1 MRAPI
6 GALAPRILAPGVA
19 LGCVLA
25 VAAGAPACSKPS
37 SPPPP
42 PPPAVQVAEV
52 LRRDVPV
59 EATYV
64 AQTSG
69 SEEVRVEA
77 RVEGLLLSSDF
88 DEGARVSRGQLL
100 FTIDPRQNQA
110 ALDGARSRLAQAQAD
125 LARMEQDVARFEPL
139 VAENALPRQALET
152 ARAQAAAARANVEA
166 ARATVATAELNLG
179 YTRVYSPID
188 GVAGKAEVSV
198 GNLVGRGQ
206 ATLLTTISKIDP
218 INARFSLSEREY
230 LRLARLFVSTRAA
243 GTPAPAAGTGELRL
257 VLADGTEHPHPGTLA
272 FVDRLVDP
280 TTGTLLVQAQF
291 PNPERIL
298 RPGQF
303 GRVRVVLDVM
313 KDAVL
318 VPQTAVQELQGTFSV
333 AVVGG
338 DNTVQ
343 LRPVQMGPRVGSL
356 WVVRQGLAAGDRV
369 VVEGLQKVRQGAT
382 VAPTVVKIDEA
393 APAPRPAAGA

>member
-1 MRAPI
+1 MRATT
-6 GALAPRILAPGVA
+6 GACAPGAFVPGA
-19 LGCVLA
+19 SLGCAFAVLLTA
-25 VAAGAPACSKPS
+25 TGCSA
-37 SPPPP
+37 PPPPATP

-52 LRRDVPV
+52 VRRDVPV
-59 EATYV
+59 EAAYV
-64 AQTSG
+64 AQTFG
-69 SEEVRVEA
+69 SEDIRVEA
-77 RVEGLLLSSDF
+77 RVEGILLSSDF
-88 DEGARVSRGQLL
+88 TEGAPVRKGQLL

-125 LARMEQDVARFEPL
+125 LARVEQDVARFEPL
-139 VAENALPRQALET
+139 VKENALPRQSLET
-152 ARAQAAAARANVEA
+152 ARAQAAAARASVDA

-179 YTRVYSPID
+179 YTRVHSPID
-188 GVAGKAEVSV
+188 GIAGKAEVSV

-230 LRLARLFVSTRAA
+230 LRLARLVVARRNGETRPAEGA
-243 GTPAPAAGTGELRL
+243 GGLHL
-257 VLADGTEHPHPGTLA
+257 LLADGTEHPHPGTLA

-291 PNPERIL
+291 PNPERIV

-303 GRVRVVLDVM
+303 GRVRVVLDVT
-313 KDAVL
+313 KDAIL
-318 VPQTAVQELQGTFSV
+318 VPQTAVQELQGTHSV

-343 LRPVQMGPRVGSL
+343 MRAVQMGARVGTL
-356 WVVRQGLAAGDRV
+356 WVVSQGLAGGDRV
-369 VVEGLQKVRQGAT
+369 IVEGLQKVRQGLT

-393 APAPRPAAGA
+393 PAAPRPATGA